1 MIEWLDVQR
10 LIITYIYNVFY
21 WVDES
26 DGFGTEEIGIPY
38 GDKPQETSGFCSNG
52 AVRAE
57 QKISTFVDWGWTI
70 LTKQHGKRMILSDG
84 DVASGPS
91 RAALFVLVCELI
103 ETKNRRV
110 VLSISSS
117 VPEPSREEGA
127 LD

>member
-1 MIEWLDVQR
+1 LTFRSQKQ
-10 LIITYIYNVFY
+10 
-21 WVDES
+21 
-26 DGFGTEEIGIPY
+26 GIRRVLY
-38 GDKPQETSGFCSNG
+38 QDAS
-52 AVRAE
+52 
-57 QKISTFVDWGWTI
+57 
-70 LTKQHGKRMILSDG
+70 LLLSDG

-91 RAALFVLVCELI
+91 RAALYVLVCELI